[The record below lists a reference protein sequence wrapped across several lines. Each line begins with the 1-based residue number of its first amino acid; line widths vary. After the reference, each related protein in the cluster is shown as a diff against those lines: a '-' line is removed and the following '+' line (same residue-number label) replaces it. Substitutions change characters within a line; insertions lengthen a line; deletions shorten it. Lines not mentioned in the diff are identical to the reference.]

1 MLKYQKANDICER
14 MKSERSR
21 NRPIE
26 DEILNIKNQWA
37 FEMNEFN
44 FEEEI
49 KNISNS
55 NFIIQKYFYSII
67 QKLKYQSIC

>member
-21 NRPIE
+21 NRPTA
-26 DEILNIKNQWA
+26 DEILNIKNEWA
-37 FEMNEFN
+37 FEKNEFN
-44 FEEEI
+44 FEEEM

-55 NFIIQKYFYSII
+55 NFITQKYFYSII
-67 QKLKYQSIC
+67 QKLKYQSNC